1 MMALNHI
8 KCVLYSKE
16 IACKTKNSSAF
27 KCIAL
32 HRSASSERVKTQMLT
47 MSGRSR
53 HGTFGLRNQIRVEG
67 VSSKK
72 EEHAMEEKEE
82 GVVEEDGEEVN
93 ESGDLGF
100 VIQKMKKNTRRIHAA
115 VEILAPAS
123 TVYGLLTSYDT
134 LADFIP
140 GLVENTVEEV
150 YERGV
155 KLRQVAKQTLAFGAS
170 LEVTAILNITERP
183 DGVTEDEMIDLDISA
198 VVPVTCLPQTASQDI
213 CFTLVESRDL
223 KEFTGTWRI
232 QQIEGSETSTR
243 LSYAAQVR
251 PQPWLPVN
259 LIQNRIRREIEDNL
273 KAVRNEAERV
283 YNLDLCP
290 QSS

>member
-1 MMALNHI
+1 
-8 KCVLYSKE
+8 
-16 IACKTKNSSAF
+16 
-27 KCIAL
+27 
-32 HRSASSERVKTQMLT
+32 

-155 KLRQVAKQTLAFGAS
+155 KLRQ
-170 LEVTAILNITERP
+170 ERP